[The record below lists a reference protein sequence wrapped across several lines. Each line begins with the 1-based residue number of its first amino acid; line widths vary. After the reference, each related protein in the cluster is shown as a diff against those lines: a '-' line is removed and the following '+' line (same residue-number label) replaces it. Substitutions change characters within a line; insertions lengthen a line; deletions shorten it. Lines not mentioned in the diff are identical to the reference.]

1 MRYLSPLRYPGGKAR
16 LAPFIGALVRAQ
28 DPVPTRYAEPYA
40 GGAGAAL
47 RLLADGVVSH
57 VHINDANPGLA
68 AFWRTVTDSGGA
80 ESMCRLIDQVPVSV
94 EQWHHQRAVY
104 QASQADDLALG
115 FATFYLNRT
124 NRSGI
129 LGAWPIGG
137 LEQTGRWKID
147 ARYNRAELIRRVRA
161 VACLRDRIHV
171 TELDGVEHLRRMGT
185 YGDDV
190 LVYADPPY
198 VEQGDRLY
206 TRTFDAENHSTLAD
220 ALSSSPFPWLV
231 TYDDHQEVWGG
242 LYADRRCERFS
253 FAHTAAVQ
261 HVGKETLVYGPGLV
275 VPGGLEVTP
284 GVYARSITPGT
295 IGA

>member
-16 LAPFIGALVRAQ
+16 LAPFIGALVQAQ

-80 ESMCRLIDQVPVSV
+80 ESMCRLIDQVPVSI

-104 QASQADDLALG
+104 QDGQADDLALG

-137 LEQTGRWKID
+137 LNQTGRWKIN
-147 ARYNRAELIRRVRA
+147 ARYNRAELIKRVRA
-161 VACLRDRIHV
+161 VAGMGDRIHV

-206 TRTFDAENHSTLAD
+206 TRTFNAENHRTLAD
-220 ALSSSPFPWLV
+220 ALSDSPFPWLV
-231 TYDDHQEVWGG
+231 TYDDHREVWGG
-242 LYADRRCERFS
+242 LYADRRCERFR

-261 HVGKETLVYGPGLV
+261 HVGRETLVYGPGLV
-275 VPGGLEVTP
+275 VPDGLEVTP
-284 GVYARSITPGT
+284 GVRARSITPGT
-295 IGA
+295 MGA

>member
-68 AFWRTVTDSGGA
+68 AFWRTVTDSDGA
-80 ESMCRLIDQVPVSV
+80 KSMCRLIDQVPVSV

-104 QASQADDLALG
+104 QAGQAGDLSLG
-115 FATFYLNRT
+115 FATVCLTRSK
-124 NRSGI
+124 RSGI
-129 LGAWPIGG
+129 PGAWPIGG

-147 ARYNRAELIRRVRA
+147 ARYNRAELIKRVRA
-161 VACLRDRIHV
+161 VAGMGDRIHV

-206 TRTFDAENHSTLAD
+206 TRTFDAENHRTLAD
-220 ALSSSPFPWLV
+220 ALSDSPFPWMV
-231 TYDDHQEVWGG
+231 TYDDHREVWGG

-253 FAHTAAVQ
+253 FAHTAALQ

-275 VPGGLEVTP
+275 VPDGLEVTP
-284 GVYARSITPGT
+284 GVRTRSITPGT